1 MWHFSTEVS
10 IARVLLNISNYTT
23 YLLAF
28 CSLFFIFYPSQRFS
42 RDVLVKMVA
51 SLTTRV
57 YIHREMRPKS
67 YEGNTQCSGRVTYGL
82 K

>member
-10 IARVLLNISNYTT
+10 IARVRLNILNYTA
-23 YLLAF
+23 YLLAY
-28 CSLFFIFYPSQRFS
+28 CSLYFIFYPFQRFS

-51 SLTTRV
+51 SLTTCV

-67 YEGNTQCSGRVTYGL
+67 YEGNTNAVGM
-82 K
+82 